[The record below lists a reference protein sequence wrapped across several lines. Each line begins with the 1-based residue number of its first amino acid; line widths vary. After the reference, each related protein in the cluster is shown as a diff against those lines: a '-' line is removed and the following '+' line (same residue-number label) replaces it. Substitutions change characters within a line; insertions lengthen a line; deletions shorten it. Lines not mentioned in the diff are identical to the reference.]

1 MAICL
6 SGLFRILS
14 SINLQIARG
23 SGWMGESSGASCN
36 EQDRSFVGLQA
47 SPNGTAALHGWIH
60 PDVFDRKNKSGKFPV
75 HPFESPKVNIIIVGA
90 GEVGRH
96 LAEGLSTQLHN
107 ITVIEASE
115 EKSEDLDEGLDATV
129 LCGNGAAATT
139 LAEANVGECDLFL
152 ALTSM
157 DNTNLVSA
165 SLAHSMGAKKTVSR
179 VHASVQREEWL
190 FDYRSHFGIDYL
202 FSTERLA
209 AVELAKFVRN
219 PEGLMVEDIARGRIE
234 LHQYMVSPESG
245 ALGVPLSK
253 LGLPERVRVAC
264 IMRDG
269 VNSIPGGEDHL
280 MAGDL
285 VTLFGEPTLLDQV
298 ISLLDPRAS
307 RKKDLKVVIYGGG
320 EYAFALAQMLEGAS
334 VHVRVME
341 KRESECRRLS
351 AMLQDS
357 LIINGDAT
365 SLQQLREEQVD
376 EADFFI
382 AVSPDDEDNVMAC
395 LQAKSLG
402 TEYCLTLIHR
412 ADYAD
417 VIYRNRQRLGLLA
430 AVSPRL
436 ATNRDLLR
444 FMEAGKYHKFSE
456 LQGGVEVIQL
466 SLREGSKILNH
477 KISEIEWPR
486 GAALVGLLRD
496 QMAIVPTGDDALFA
510 EDTVYA
516 IVTAEARK
524 PLVKILTR

>member
-1 MAICL
+1 M
-6 SGLFRILS
+6 
-14 SINLQIARG
+14 
-23 SGWMGESSGASCN
+23 
-36 EQDRSFVGLQA
+36 
-47 SPNGTAALHGWIH
+47 
-60 PDVFDRKNKSGKFPV
+60 
-75 HPFESPKVNIIIVGA
+75 NIIIVGA
-90 GEVGRH
+90 GEVGKH
-96 LAEGLSTQLHN
+96 LAESLSTQLHN

-115 EKSEDLDEGLDATV
+115 EVSEDLNESLDASV

-152 ALTSM
+152 TLTSL

-165 SLAHSMGAKKTVSR
+165 SLAKSMGAKKTVSR

-219 PEGLMVEDIARGRIE
+219 PEGLVVEDIARGRIE
-234 LHQYMVSPESG
+234 LHQYKVSPDS
-245 ALGVPLSK
+245 AAVGVPISELK
-253 LGLPERVRVAC
+253 LPERVRIAC

-269 VNSIPGGEDHL
+269 TNTIPGGSDTL

-285 VTLFGEPTLLDQV
+285 VTLFGEPSLLDQV
-298 ISLLDPRAS
+298 IALLDPRAQ
-307 RKKDLKVVIYGGG
+307 RKKDIKVVIFGGG

-334 VHVRVME
+334 IQVRIME
-341 KRESECRRLS
+341 KREAECRRLS
-351 AMLQDS
+351 GMLQDT

-365 SLQQLREEQVD
+365 SLQQLREEQVN

-444 FMEAGKYHKFSE
+444 FMETEKYHKVSE
-456 LQGGVEVIQL
+456 LQGGVEVIQV
-466 SLREGSKILNH
+466 SLKEAARVVDQKV
-477 KISEIEWPR
+477 SEIRWPR
-486 GAALVGLLRD
+486 GSALVGLLRD
-496 QMAIVPTGDDALFA
+496 QMAIVPTG
-510 EDTVYA
+510 EDTLNADDIIYA
-516 IVTAEARK
+516 IVTAEGRK
-524 PLVKILTR
+524 PLVKLLTRS

>member
-1 MAICL
+1 
-6 SGLFRILS
+6 
-14 SINLQIARG
+14 
-23 SGWMGESSGASCN
+23 
-36 EQDRSFVGLQA
+36 
-47 SPNGTAALHGWIH
+47 
-60 PDVFDRKNKSGKFPV
+60 
-75 HPFESPKVNIIIVGA
+75 VNIIIIGA

-96 LAEGLSTQLHN
+96 LAESLSTQLHN
-107 ITVIEASE
+107 ITVIEASQGS
-115 EKSEDLDEGLDATV
+115 SEALNESLDASV

-152 ALTSM
+152 ALTSL

-165 SLAHSMGAKKTVSR
+165 SIAKSLGAKKTVAR

-190 FDYRSHFGIDYL
+190 FDYRTHFGIDYL

-209 AVELAKFVRN
+209 AVELVKFVRN
-219 PEGLMVEDIARGRIE
+219 PEGLVVEDIARGRIE
-234 LHQYMVSPESG
+234 LHQYKVSADS
-245 ALGVPLSK
+245 AAVGVPISQLK
-253 LGLPERVRVAC
+253 MPERVRIAC

-269 VNSIPGGEDHL
+269 VNTIPGGTDQL
-280 MAGDL
+280 LPGDL
-285 VTLFGEPTLLDQV
+285 VTLFGEPSQLDPVILLLD
-298 ISLLDPRAS
+298 AS
-307 RKKDLKVVIYGGG
+307 AERKKDLKVVIFGGG

-334 VHVRVME
+334 IHVRIME
-341 KRESECRRLS
+341 KSESECRNLS
-351 AMLQDS
+351 ALLQDT

-365 SLQQLREEQVD
+365 SLQQLKEEQVD
-376 EADFFI
+376 QADFFI

-417 VIYRNRQRLGLLA
+417 AIYRNRQRLGILA

-444 FMEAGKYHKFSE
+444 FMETGKYNKVSE

-466 SLREGSKILNH
+466 IVKEAAKVVGQKVADI
-477 KISEIEWPR
+477 KWPR

-496 QMAIVPTGDDALFA
+496 QMAIVPTGEDTLNA

-516 IVTAEARK
+516 IVTSEGRK
-524 PLVKILTR
+524 PLVKLITKS

>member
-1 MAICL
+1 
-6 SGLFRILS
+6 
-14 SINLQIARG
+14 
-23 SGWMGESSGASCN
+23 
-36 EQDRSFVGLQA
+36 
-47 SPNGTAALHGWIH
+47 
-60 PDVFDRKNKSGKFPV
+60 
-75 HPFESPKVNIIIVGA
+75 VNIIIIGA

-96 LAEGLSTQLHN
+96 LAESLSTQLHN
-107 ITVIEASE
+107 ITVIEASQGTSDSLNE
-115 EKSEDLDEGLDATV
+115 SLDASV

-165 SLAHSMGAKKTVSR
+165 SIAKSLGAKKTVAR

-209 AVELAKFVRN
+209 AVELVKFVRN
-219 PEGLMVEDIARGRIE
+219 PEGLVVEDIARGRIE
-234 LHQYMVSPESG
+234 LHQYKVSADSS
-245 ALGVPLSK
+245 AVGVPISQLK
-253 LGLPERVRVAC
+253 MPERVRIAS

-269 VNSIPGGEDHL
+269 VNTIPGGGDQL
-280 MAGDL
+280 MPGDL
-285 VTLFGEPTLLDQV
+285 VTLFGEPSQLDPV
-298 ISLLDPRAS
+298 ISLLDARAQ
-307 RKKDLKVVIYGGG
+307 RKKDLKVVIFGGG

-334 VHVRVME
+334 IHVRIME
-341 KRESECRRLS
+341 KSESECQKLS
-351 AMLQDS
+351 SLLQDT

-376 EADFFI
+376 QADFFI

-417 VIYRNRQRLGLLA
+417 AIYRNRQRLGILA

-444 FMEAGKYHKFSE
+444 FMETGKYNKVSE

-466 SLREGSKILNH
+466 SVKEAAKVVGQKVA
-477 KISEIEWPR
+477 EIKWPR

-496 QMAIVPTGDDALFA
+496 QMAIVPTGEDTLNA

-516 IVTAEARK
+516 IVTAEGRK
-524 PLVKILTR
+524 PLVKLLTK

>member
-1 MAICL
+1 M
-6 SGLFRILS
+6 
-14 SINLQIARG
+14 
-23 SGWMGESSGASCN
+23 
-36 EQDRSFVGLQA
+36 
-47 SPNGTAALHGWIH
+47 
-60 PDVFDRKNKSGKFPV
+60 
-75 HPFESPKVNIIIVGA
+75 NIIIIGA
-90 GEVGRH
+90 GEVGKH
-96 LAEGLSTQLHN
+96 LAESLSTQLHN

-115 EKSEDLDEGLDATV
+115 NRSDDLNESLDASV

-152 ALTSM
+152 SLTSL

-165 SLAHSMGAKKTVSR
+165 SIAKSLGAKKTVAR

-209 AVELAKFVRN
+209 AVELVKFVRN
-219 PEGLMVEDIARGRIE
+219 PEGLVVEDIARGRIE
-234 LHQYMVSPESG
+234 LHQYKVSADSS
-245 ALGVPLSK
+245 AVGVPISQLK
-253 LGLPERVRVAC
+253 LPGRVRIAC

-269 VNSIPGGEDHL
+269 VNTIPGGSDEL
-280 MAGDL
+280 MPGDL
-285 VTLFGEPTLLDQV
+285 VTLFGEPSQLDPV
-298 ISLLDPRAS
+298 ISLLDSRAE
-307 RKKDLKVVIYGGG
+307 RKKDLKVVIFGGG

-334 VHVRVME
+334 FHVRIME

-351 AMLQDS
+351 NLLQDT

-376 EADFFI
+376 QADFFI

-417 VIYRNRQRLGLLA
+417 AIYRNRQRLGILA

-444 FMEAGKYHKFSE
+444 FMETGKYNKVSE

-466 SLREGSKILNH
+466 SIKEAAKVVGQKVA
-477 KISEIEWPR
+477 EIKWPK

-496 QMAIVPTGDDALFA
+496 HMAIVPTGDDTLNA

-516 IVTAEARK
+516 IVTSEARK
-524 PLVKILTR
+524 PLVKLLTRS

>member
-1 MAICL
+1 M
-6 SGLFRILS
+6 
-14 SINLQIARG
+14 
-23 SGWMGESSGASCN
+23 
-36 EQDRSFVGLQA
+36 
-47 SPNGTAALHGWIH
+47 
-60 PDVFDRKNKSGKFPV
+60 
-75 HPFESPKVNIIIVGA
+75 NIIIIGA

-96 LAEGLSTQLHN
+96 LAESLSTQLHN
-107 ITVIEASE
+107 ITVIEASQGS
-115 EKSEDLDEGLDATV
+115 SEALNESLDASV

-152 ALTSM
+152 ALTSL

-165 SLAHSMGAKKTVSR
+165 SIAKSLGAKKTVAR

-190 FDYRSHFGIDYL
+190 FDYRTHFGIDYL

-209 AVELAKFVRN
+209 AVELVKFVRN
-219 PEGLMVEDIARGRIE
+219 PEGLVVEDIARGRIE
-234 LHQYMVSPESG
+234 LHQYKVSADS
-245 ALGVPLSK
+245 AAVGVPISQLK
-253 LGLPERVRVAC
+253 MPERVRIAC

-269 VNSIPGGEDHL
+269 VNTIPGGTDQL
-280 MAGDL
+280 LPGDL
-285 VTLFGEPTLLDQV
+285 VTLFGEPSQLDPVILLLD
-298 ISLLDPRAS
+298 AS
-307 RKKDLKVVIYGGG
+307 AERKKDLKVVIFGGG

-334 VHVRVME
+334 IHVRIME
-341 KRESECRRLS
+341 KSESECRNLS
-351 AMLQDS
+351 ALLQDT

-365 SLQQLREEQVD
+365 SLQQLKEEQVD
-376 EADFFI
+376 QADFFI

-417 VIYRNRQRLGLLA
+417 AIYRNRQRLGILA

-444 FMEAGKYHKFSE
+444 FMETGKYNKVSE

-466 SLREGSKILNH
+466 SVKEAAKVVGQKVADI
-477 KISEIEWPR
+477 KWPR

-496 QMAIVPTGDDALFA
+496 QMAIVPTGEDTLNA

-516 IVTAEARK
+516 IVTSEGRK
-524 PLVKILTR
+524 PLVKLITKS

>member
-1 MAICL
+1 M
-6 SGLFRILS
+6 
-14 SINLQIARG
+14 
-23 SGWMGESSGASCN
+23 
-36 EQDRSFVGLQA
+36 
-47 SPNGTAALHGWIH
+47 
-60 PDVFDRKNKSGKFPV
+60 
-75 HPFESPKVNIIIVGA
+75 NIIIIGA

-96 LAEGLSTQLHN
+96 LAESLSTQLHN
-107 ITVIEASE
+107 ITVIEASQGTSDSLNE
-115 EKSEDLDEGLDATV
+115 SLDASV

-165 SLAHSMGAKKTVSR
+165 SIAKSLGAKKTVAR

-209 AVELAKFVRN
+209 AVELVKFVRN
-219 PEGLMVEDIARGRIE
+219 PEGLVVEDIARGRIE
-234 LHQYMVSPESG
+234 LHQYKVSADSS
-245 ALGVPLSK
+245 AVGVPISQLK
-253 LGLPERVRVAC
+253 MPERVRIAS

-269 VNSIPGGEDHL
+269 VNTIPGGGDQL
-280 MAGDL
+280 MPGDL
-285 VTLFGEPTLLDQV
+285 VTLFGEPSQLDPV
-298 ISLLDPRAS
+298 ISLLDARAQ
-307 RKKDLKVVIYGGG
+307 RKKDLKVVIFGGG

-334 VHVRVME
+334 IHVRIME
-341 KRESECRRLS
+341 KSESECQKLS
-351 AMLQDS
+351 SLLQDT
-357 LIINGDAT
+357 LIIKGDAT

-376 EADFFI
+376 QADFFI

-417 VIYRNRQRLGLLA
+417 AIYRNRQRLGILA

-444 FMEAGKYHKFSE
+444 FMETGKYNKVSE

-466 SLREGSKILNH
+466 SVKEAAKVVGQKVA
-477 KISEIEWPR
+477 EIKWPR

-496 QMAIVPTGDDALFA
+496 QMAIVPTGEDTLNA

-516 IVTAEARK
+516 IVTAEGRK
-524 PLVKILTR
+524 PLVKLLTK